1 MTAPFVAKGS
11 WVDAFWKVPESF
23 VFSPKFALDVHP
35 TQNNRKA
42 GAKPI
47 QWPENRQPKEKGW
60 GGEQRVLETKPFSA
74 EPMGRELCGQTE
86 RDRGVRVGWALTSH
100 NRTPPIFQ
108 SQPRRRQEALSL

>member
-1 MTAPFVAKGS
+1 MPSCRADSEGSLTAPFVAKGS

-47 QWPENRQPKEKGW
+47 QWPEHRQPKEKGW
-60 GGEQRVLETKPFSA
+60 R
-74 EPMGRELCGQTE
+74 GRAVGSGNKAILSRTHGQ
-86 RDRGVRVGWALTSH
+86 GAV
-100 NRTPPIFQ
+100 PPD
-108 SQPRRRQEALSL
+108 